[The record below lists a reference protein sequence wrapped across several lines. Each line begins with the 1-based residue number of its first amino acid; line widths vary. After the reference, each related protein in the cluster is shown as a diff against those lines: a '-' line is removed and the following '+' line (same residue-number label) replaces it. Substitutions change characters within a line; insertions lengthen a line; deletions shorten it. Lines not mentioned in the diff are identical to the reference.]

1 LDARGDGCIV
11 EVYSSETARDFGKA
25 RRQFKIAPG
34 VSGAKLPRVRGNY
47 VWLVLRGVGGWGF
60 EFMLAVIEAGGQRR
74 AGRLA

>member
-1 LDARGDGCIV
+1 
-11 EVYSSETARDFGKA
+11 
-25 RRQFKIAPG
+25 
-34 VSGAKLPRVRGNY
+34 